1 MEGPWKKPWVILM
14 EGIVLIQLFGRNNG
28 CFTEEKRSLLDFKA
42 SYSNYALLPSWVN
55 DSPKSNCCE
64 WERVTCDPFSGHVT
78 HLSLESVNRNSGRTG
93 WGGCLDNTNSSSLN
107 GSLFLSFK
115 YLRYLS
121 LSANC
126 FDGFIWERATG
137 RVTEINLVGL
147 GLSGRIGK
155 GLEKLQHLMV
165 LSLSHND
172 FNGSITPSLTLSSTI
187 QNLNQSHNGFSGQM
201 PTSFFNMSSIR
212 SLDLSH
218 NSFSG
223 HIPQSFFDS
232 YNFLHYFSLSNN
244 LFEGQSPSRISRCS
258 SLNSTNLSNNHFAGY
273 IDFAVVW
280 SLSRLRQ
287 LDFFSNA
294 LSAKLSPHAIYSKG
308 LGLSSSCH
316 ADNIYR
322 INGIYNRTKL
332 LRFGDREFYKDW
344 WNAKTVDEGLRE
356 KVATAPSAPPA
367 TTPQPVSIEEEC
379 AEVESLRQKFNN
391 NLFSI
396 KQSSDLLMRLQ
407 NEDNGSKS
415 TLKRLETLDF
425 SFNNFKENIMEFLYS
440 LISLRKLILAHNKIG
455 GLFPSKELS
464 VLCNLKSLDLSFN
477 DLSGSLT
484 TQGPFSLGNLTSLQ
498 TLDLSHNSLSGN
510 IPEPLLA
517 RLSSL
522 EHLSLCF
529 NNFEGLFSLNILA
542 NQSKLKVLQIGH
554 MSSKTFQVQTEN
566 IPWNASFQ
574 LEDLEI
580 FSCKLN
586 LPTRT
591 FPSFLSSQ
599 NALRRVDLS
608 EANLAGTFPNS
619 FFMNKPRLKY
629 MFLSKNSFV
638 GSFELPVNQSQQMN
652 QLYTLDISNNLIEG
666 ELPTNMGFFFPFL
679 DYLDVSS
686 NRFDGSIP
694 SSIGEM
700 STLTVLDLSYNN
712 FSGNVPK
719 HFFKGCISLQ
729 SLLVDN
735 NNFNGAFPSFVRSP
749 NLTRITA
756 SRNNFEGQ
764 ITEEMCEL
772 IRLLALDL
780 SYNNFSGA
788 LPSCLNMPSAGLISL
803 QGNSLTGTIPEA
815 LLNGTMRM
823 AIDLSN
829 NKLVWVAFKI
839 LDLSQN
845 NFTGSVPSCFNSTT
859 FASGKQSLLFG
870 FFFNPLLQLI
880 IKGLSLS
887 YNTELLEIITVLD
900 LSSNQLTGEIPDQ
913 IGDLSGLHALNLSH
927 NHLEGP
933 IPTSFHN
940 LQSIE
945 SMDLSNNSLSG
956 EIPLQLEDLHYLSVF
971 NVCYNNLSGKA
982 PNQGQFGTFDESS
995 YRGNQYLKW
1004 GNSNRGNA
1012 TLLPPPPNLP
1022 SGGDN
1027 DDSVIDFTSFC
1038 WSSVASFVTV
1048 LLTFVTILWINPYW
1062 RRVWFYFMEELLF
1075 KCFGWFLEDA
1085 FY

>member
-126 FDGFIWERATG
+126 FDGFIWER
-137 RVTEINLVGL
+137 

-294 LSAKLSPHAIYSKG
+294 LS
-308 LGLSSSCH
+308 
-316 ADNIYR
+316 
-322 INGIYNRTKL
+322 
-332 LRFGDREFYKDW
+332 
-344 WNAKTVDEGLRE
+344 
-356 KVATAPSAPPA
+356 
-367 TTPQPVSIEEEC
+367 
-379 AEVESLRQKFNN
+379 
-391 NLFSI
+391 
-396 KQSSDLLMRLQ
+396 
-407 NEDNGSKS
+407 
-415 TLKRLETLDF
+415 
-425 SFNNFKENIMEFLYS
+425 
-440 LISLRKLILAHNKIG
+440 
-455 GLFPSKELS
+455 
-464 VLCNLKSLDLSFN
+464 
-477 DLSGSLT
+477 
-484 TQGPFSLGNLTSLQ
+484 GPFSLGNLTSLQ

-829 NKLVWVAFKI
+829 NKLLQGQIPNQICQLKYLQI

-1075 KCFGWFLEDA
+1075 KCFDPLNPMTHI
-1085 FY
+1085 

>member
-14 EGIVLIQLFGRNNG
+14 EGIVLIQLLCRNNG

-42 SYSNYALLPSWVN
+42 SYSNDALLPSWVN

-78 HLSLESVNRNSGRTG
+78 HLSLESVNRNSGQS

-126 FDGFIWERATG
+126 FDGFIWER
-137 RVTEINLVGL
+137 
-147 GLSGRIGK
+147 
-155 GLEKLQHLMV
+155 
-165 LSLSHND
+165 
-172 FNGSITPSLTLSSTI
+172 
-187 QNLNQSHNGFSGQM
+187 
-201 PTSFFNMSSIR
+201 
-212 SLDLSH
+212 
-218 NSFSG
+218 
-223 HIPQSFFDS
+223 
-232 YNFLHYFSLSNN
+232 
-244 LFEGQSPSRISRCS
+244 
-258 SLNSTNLSNNHFAGY
+258 
-273 IDFAVVW
+273 
-280 SLSRLRQ
+280 
-287 LDFFSNA
+287 
-294 LSAKLSPHAIYSKG
+294 
-308 LGLSSSCH
+308 
-316 ADNIYR
+316 
-322 INGIYNRTKL
+322 
-332 LRFGDREFYKDW
+332 
-344 WNAKTVDEGLRE
+344 
-356 KVATAPSAPPA
+356 
-367 TTPQPVSIEEEC
+367 
-379 AEVESLRQKFNN
+379 
-391 NLFSI
+391 
-396 KQSSDLLMRLQ
+396 
-407 NEDNGSKS
+407 DNGSKS

-425 SFNNFKENIMEFLYS
+425 SSNNFKENIMEFLYS

-464 VLCNLKSLDLSFN
+464 VLCNLESLDLSFN
-477 DLSGSLT
+477 NLSGSLT

-542 NQSKLKVLQIGH
+542 NQSKLKVLQIGD

-566 IPWNASFQ
+566 RPWNASFQ

-608 EANLAGTFPNS
+608 EANLAGTFPNW

-629 MFLSKNSFV
+629 VFLSKNSFV

-666 ELPTNMGFFFPFL
+666 ELPTNIGFFFPFL

-700 STLTVLDLSYNN
+700 STLIDLDLSYNN

-735 NNFNGAFPSFVRSP
+735 NNFNGTFPSFVRSP

-764 ITEEMCEL
+764 ITEEMCVL

-788 LPSCLNMPSAGLISL
+788 LPSCLNMPSAGLINL

-829 NKLVWVAFKI
+829 NKFVGTIPESVGGLQSLMFLLLGGNQLQGHIPNQICQLKYLQI

-870 FFFNPLLQLI
+870 LLFNPLLQLI

-887 YNTELLEIITVLD
+887 YNTELLEIMTVLD
-900 LSSNQLTGEIPDQ
+900 LSSNQLTGEIPHQ
-913 IGDLSGLHALNLSH
+913 IGELSGLHALNLSH

-1027 DDSVIDFTSFC
+1027 DDSVIDFTSFR
-1038 WSSVASFVTV
+1038 WSFVASFVTV

>member
-1 MEGPWKKPWVILM
+1 MEAAGFHM
-14 EGIVLIQLFGRNNG
+14 
-28 CFTEEKRSLLDFKA
+28 
-42 SYSNYALLPSWVN
+42 
-55 DSPKSNCCE
+55 
-64 WERVTCDPFSGHVT
+64 
-78 HLSLESVNRNSGRTG
+78 
-93 WGGCLDNTNSSSLN
+93 
-107 GSLFLSFK
+107 FL
-115 YLRYLS
+115 
-121 LSANC
+121 
-126 FDGFIWERATG
+126 
-137 RVTEINLVGL
+137 
-147 GLSGRIGK
+147 
-155 GLEKLQHLMV
+155 
-165 LSLSHND
+165 
-172 FNGSITPSLTLSSTI
+172 
-187 QNLNQSHNGFSGQM
+187 
-201 PTSFFNMSSIR
+201 
-212 SLDLSH
+212 
-218 NSFSG
+218 
-223 HIPQSFFDS
+223 
-232 YNFLHYFSLSNN
+232 
-244 LFEGQSPSRISRCS
+244 
-258 SLNSTNLSNNHFAGY
+258 
-273 IDFAVVW
+273 
-280 SLSRLRQ
+280 
-287 LDFFSNA
+287 
-294 LSAKLSPHAIYSKG
+294 
-308 LGLSSSCH
+308 
-316 ADNIYR
+316 ADNED
-322 INGIYNRTKL
+322 GL
-332 LRFGDREFYKDW
+332 
-344 WNAKTVDEGLRE
+344 GLRE

-815 LLNGTMRM
+815 VGGLQSLMFLLLGGNQLQGQ
-823 AIDLSN
+823 IPNQICQL
-829 NKLVWVAFKI
+829 KYLQI